1 MITELWTSEP
11 DMNLMAVEL
20 VGDLLLPDCA
30 RERLPIL
37 TDHVG
42 AGCRFCHAGGNEQ
55 GEDHTHNLAAFKT
68 LPPRQTLR
76 AGHFLT
82 VGLVRNGS
90 RLRGDKFAPGGGAA
104 PLRPARIDWE
114 ETRLKYR

>member
-20 VGDLLLPDCA
+20 VGDLLLPGRA

-42 AGCRFCHAGGNEQ
+42 AGCRFCHAGGNQQ
-55 GEDHTHNLAAFKT
+55 GEDQTHNLASFKT
-68 LPPRQTLR
+68 LSPGQTLR

-90 RLRGDKFAPGGGAA
+90 RLRGDKFAPGEAQPHLSRA
-104 PLRPARIDWE
+104 RPSSGVPPRH
-114 ETRLKYR
+114 